1 MIDPKISNYVEILV
15 YLLLM
20 VGLID
25 IEYGRVVFELLTN
38 SQHSGYLVI
47 TKKLIKWKRH
57 I

>member
-47 TKKLIKWKRH
+47 TKKLIK
-57 I
+57 